1 MWSFAGITYW
11 MYGTVP
17 NAMLLRRFTKY
28 VSGKADIPRHLAR
41 MHKANNGIPG
51 HVRQIFM
58 HCWFGFG
65 YYLSNTNDPPPPPPA
80 HELCKKDTWSLGLFR
95 LPPHNPPKYYIF
107 LTILARVPRAK
118 PHQLPHHCVSRR
130 ICKYIFIHLE
140 CIVRPAETTTLYIRY
155 LLRFAQTRHGNC
167 FGIFVVFNLTPP
179 QLRWGQASD
188 KSNCSRSFKNTT
200 IVGRSG
206 TRP

>member
-1 MWSFAGITYW
+1 MWSFAGITFW
-11 MYGTVP
+11 LYGTVP

-28 VSGKADIPRHLAR
+28 TFRPKRTFRDTWLGCTKQTMEFPDTFAR
-41 MHKANNGIPG
+41 YSCIVGLGSDTIYQTPTIH
-51 HVRQIFM
+51 
-58 HCWFGFG
+58 
-65 YYLSNTNDPPPPPPA
+65 PPPPA

-107 LTILARVPRAK
+107 LTFLARVPRAK

-130 ICKYIFIHLE
+130 ICKCIFIHLE
-140 CIVRPAETTTLYIRY
+140 FIVRPAETTTLYI
-155 LLRFAQTRHGNC
+155 
-167 FGIFVVFNLTPP
+167 LTPFRANTTR
-179 QLRWGQASD
+179 QLLWYFCCFQFDPPATAMGSGESD
-188 KSNCSRSFKNTT
+188 KSNCSLSFKNTT